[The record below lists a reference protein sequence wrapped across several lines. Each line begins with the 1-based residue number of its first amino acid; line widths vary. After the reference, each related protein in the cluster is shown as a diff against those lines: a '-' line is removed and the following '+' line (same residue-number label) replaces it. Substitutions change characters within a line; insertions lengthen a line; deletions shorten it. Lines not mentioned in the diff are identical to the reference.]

1 MMRPVDLDSGWK
13 AKIQVMVY
21 LSTLAWAACP
31 AVGDTWTSDNGNG
44 TYSNPLFYEEFSDPS
59 IIRVGQ
65 DFYLTGTTMH
75 CMPGL
80 PILHSKDL
88 VNWRL
93 MGYAFDRLD
102 LGPAMRLEGGEIYGQ
117 GIWAPSFVYNKG
129 TFYILAN
136 VNRYGTQ
143 VFRATDPKGPWKHN
157 RITTGLH
164 DLSVLFDDD
173 GRIHVVYGADEIR
186 ITELNADLTDVKPGT
201 DRVLIPRG
209 KGMGEGSHFYKI
221 KGKYMIVSAIP
232 GAHTPMVCA
241 RSDKLDGPWE
251 IQTISSNESLGI
263 GLSYRLRG
271 STNNGPPFEIAP
283 PNVNFRGGL
292 MLHQGGIIDTPTGQ
306 WWGYSMMDHNAI
318 GRLTCLSPVTWQDGW
333 PYFGRPGNLQ
343 RSPKTWIKP
352 DTGQTAAPTPLAQR
366 SDDFSGDKLQV
377 LWQWNHVPDDSK
389 WSLTER
395 PGFLRLHSLPAKDFW
410 WARNTLT
417 QRAVGPESTVTAQ
430 LDASAMKPGDVA
442 GVALLNLPYVWIGVS
457 RTDSGLEVQH
467 FDQTTGQ
474 VSRKPVQADHLWLRT
489 HCNFDV
495 DKADFSFSTDGKDF
509 TPMGGEFILVFQLKT
524 FQGVRYCL
532 FNYNT
537 SGAPGGYAD
546 FDAFTVDEPRPRG
559 LTQPIPV
566 GRTITL
572 TSLADNAVLAV
583 KDGALQGVP
592 GADAVASSAAAR
604 FLVVDRGQGRIAL
617 QVESKGFVSVAAPGR
632 AGSVTLK
639 SGQPGQSE
647 TFQWIDMQRGDIMLM
662 SLATN
667 RYLLAQPDAAGPVS
681 ADHPGPRPDRKDGS
695 CLAWK
700 AEPMR

>member
-1 MMRPVDLDSGWK
+1 MRERLCILVL
-13 AKIQVMVY
+13 
-21 LSTLAWAACP
+21 LALATCP
-31 AVGDTWTSDNGNG
+31 APGETWRSDNGNG

-59 IIRVGQ
+59 MIRVGP

-80 PILHSKDL
+80 PILRSKDL

-93 MGYAFDRLD
+93 IGYAFDRLD

-117 GIWAPSFVYNKG
+117 GIWAPSFCYNKG

-136 VNRYGTQ
+136 VNRFGTQ

-157 RITTGLH
+157 RFATGLH
-164 DLSVLFDDD
+164 DLSVLFDNE
-173 GRIHVVYGADEIR
+173 GKIYAVYGAGEIR
-186 ITELNADLTDVKPGT
+186 ITELKADLTDVVAGT

-209 KGMGEGSHFYKI
+209 RGMGEGSHFYKI
-221 KGKYMIVSAIP
+221 NGKYMIVSAIP

-241 RSDKLDGPWE
+241 RADKLDGPWE
-251 IQTISSNESLGI
+251 VQTISSNESLGI
-263 GLSYRLRG
+263 GLGYRLRG
-271 STNNGPPFEIAP
+271 NANDGPPFQIAP

-292 MLHQGGIIDTPTGQ
+292 MLHQGGIIDTPNGQ
-306 WWGYSMMDHNAI
+306 WWGYSMMDHNAM

-333 PYFGRPGNLQ
+333 PFFGLPGNLQ
-343 RSPKTWIKP
+343 RSPRVWIKP
-352 DTGQTAAPTPLAQR
+352 DITPVQPPMSLAER
-366 SDDFSGDKLQV
+366 SDTFSGDKMQL

-417 QRAVGPESTVTAQ
+417 QRAVGPESTVTAE
-430 LDASAMKPGDVA
+430 LDPRGMKPGDVA
-442 GVALLNLPYVWIGVS
+442 GVALLNLPYAWIGVA
-457 RTDSGLEVQH
+457 RTDAGLEVQN
-467 FDQTTGQ
+467 FDQITGQ
-474 VSRKPVQADHLWLRT
+474 TTRKQVQADHLWLRA
-489 HCNFDV
+489 HCNFDI
-495 DKADFSFSTDGKDF
+495 DKADFGFSTDGKTF
-509 TPMGGEFILVFQLKT
+509 TAIGGEFTLVFQLKT

-537 SGAPGGYAD
+537 AGAAGGYAD
-546 FDAFTVDEPRPRG
+546 FDSFQVDEPRPRG

-566 GRTITL
+566 GQTITL
-572 TSLADNAVLAV
+572 TSLADKAAVLVA
-583 KDGALQGVP
+583 KNGALQAVP
-592 GADAVASSAAAR
+592 TADAAASGDAAR
-604 FLVVDRGQGRIAL
+604 LRVIDRGQGRIAL
-617 QVESKGFVSVAAPGR
+617 QAASRGLVSVAAPGK

-639 SGQPGQSE
+639 TGQPGEAE
-647 TFQWIDMQRGDIMLM
+647 TFQWVDMQRGDIMLL

-667 RYLLAQPDAAGPVS
+667 RYILASPDAPGHVS

-695 CLAWK
+695 CFVWK
-700 AEPMR
+700 GIEVR

>member
-1 MMRPVDLDSGWK
+1 MRKRILT
-13 AKIQVMVY
+13 IT
-21 LSTLAWAACP
+21 LLTLALAACL
-31 AVGDTWTSDNGNG
+31 ARGETWRCDNENG

-59 IIRVGQ
+59 MIRVGS
-65 DFYLTGTTMH
+65 DYYFTGTTMH

-93 MGYAFDRLD
+93 IGYAFDRLD

-117 GIWAPSFVYNKG
+117 GIWAPSFVYNEG

-136 VNRYGTQ
+136 VNRFGTQ

-157 RITTGLH
+157 RISTGLH

-173 GRIHVVYGADEIR
+173 GKVYAVYGAGEIR
-186 ITELNADLTDVKPGT
+186 ITELNADLTDVSSGT

-209 KGMGEGSHFYKI
+209 KGMGEGSHFYKLN
-221 KGKYMIVSAIP
+221 GKYLIVSAIP

-241 RSDKLDGPWE
+241 RADKLDGPWE
-251 IQTISSNESLGI
+251 IQTISSNESMGI

-271 STNNGPPFEIAP
+271 NANQGPPFQITP

-292 MLHQGGIIDTPTGQ
+292 WLHQGGIIDTPNGQ
-306 WWGYSMMDHNAI
+306 WWGYSMMDHNAM

-333 PYFGRPGNLQ
+333 PFFGLPGNLQ
-343 RSPKTWIKP
+343 RSPRVWIKP
-352 DTGQTAAPTPLAQR
+352 DITPVQPPTSLAER
-366 SDDFSGDKLQV
+366 SDTFSGDKLQL

-417 QRAVGPESTVTAQ
+417 QRAVGPESTVTAE
-430 LDASAMKPGDVA
+430 LDPSGMKLSDVA
-442 GVALLNLPYVWIGVS
+442 GLALLNLPYAWLGVA
-457 RTDSGLEVQH
+457 RTDSGMEVQH
-467 FDQTTGQ
+467 FDQITGQ
-474 VSRKPVQADHLWLRT
+474 TTRKPVQADRLWLRA
-489 HCNFDV
+489 HCNFDI
-495 DKADFSFSTDGKDF
+495 DKADFSLSTDGKTF
-509 TPMGGEFILVFQLKT
+509 TAIGGEFTLVFQLKT

-537 SGAPGGYAD
+537 SSSAGGYAD
-546 FDAFTVDEPRPRG
+546 FNSFQVDEPRPRG
-559 LTQPIPV
+559 LTKPIPI
-566 GRTITL
+566 GKTITL
-572 TSLADNAVLAV
+572 TSLADKAAVLAA
-583 KDGALQGVP
+583 KDGVLQ
-592 GADAVASSAAAR
+592 AVTDTDPAASSGAAH
-604 FLVVDRGQGRIAL
+604 FHVINRGQGRIAL
-617 QVESKGFVSVAAPGR
+617 QTASGGFVSVAAPSK

-639 SGQPGQSE
+639 TGQPGDAE
-647 TFQWIDMQRGDIMLM
+647 TFQWVDMQRGDIMLL

-667 RYLLAQPDAAGPVS
+667 RYLLAQPDAPGPVS
-681 ADHPGPRPDRKDGS
+681 ADHTGPRPDRKDGS
-695 CLAWK
+695 CFAWK
-700 AEPMR
+700 AIGNK